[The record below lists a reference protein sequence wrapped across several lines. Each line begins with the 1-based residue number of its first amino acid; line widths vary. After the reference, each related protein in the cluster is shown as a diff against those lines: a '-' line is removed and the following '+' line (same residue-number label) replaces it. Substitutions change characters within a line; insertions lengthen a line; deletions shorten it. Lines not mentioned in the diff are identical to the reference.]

1 MDAFVLSGPCVV
13 ASACRVIPVACSAT
27 TNNSNNDMKT
37 TLIAALVITNV
48 ISLLLLKQERE
59 WSNML
64 MHTEGVEELVCGDE
78 HMVVLKVENEW
89 SKIDTEWAQEQAEIE
104 AYEQYDPWDE
114 DESIQDQSAN
124 D

>member
-1 MDAFVLSGPCVV
+1 
-13 ASACRVIPVACSAT
+13 
-27 TNNSNNDMKT
+27 MKT
-37 TLIAALVITNV
+37 TLIAVLVITNV
-48 ISLLLLKQERE
+48 ITLHLLTEERE

-78 HMVVLKVENEW
+78 HMVVLK
-89 SKIDTEWAQEQAEIE
+89 DTEQADIK